1 MLGCVRPSCAACVD
15 FAVPQPHHTDQDL
28 KLCPLIL
35 GDVSELARSE
45 SLWLQV
51 HLKGPEISGEQA
63 VDVYD
68 ERNKKKNMD
77 A

>member
-1 MLGCVRPSCAACVD
+1 MLGYVRPSRAARAA

-35 GDVSELARSE
+35 GDVSELTRSE

-51 HLKGPEISGEQA
+51 HLKGPEISGNQA
-63 VDVYD
+63 VDVCD
-68 ERNKKKNMD
+68 EKNPK
-77 A
+77 

>member
-1 MLGCVRPSCAACVD
+1 MLDNVRPSWAACVA

-35 GDVSELARSE
+35 GDVNELTRSE

-51 HLKGPEISGEQA
+51 HLKEPEISGNQA

-68 ERNKKKNMD
+68 ERNPK
-77 A
+77 

>member
-1 MLGCVRPSCAACVD
+1 MLDNVRPSWAACAA
-15 FAVPQPHHTDQDL
+15 FAVAQPHHTDQDL

-35 GDVSELARSE
+35 GDVSELTRSE

-51 HLKGPEISGEQA
+51 HSKRPENQA

-68 ERNKKKNMD
+68 ERNPE
-77 A
+77 